1 MRYLEPDSFDT
12 KKGTMS
18 VALPHF
24 SWDFGAKLTKEEIDV
39 FLDKHCMQMAIDEG
53 LQKQAASQL
62 EPYVQAKVKAMEL
75 TEQATVELVQGTLN
89 YLSGRFQG
97 DESGSIEIGGK
108 AVTAVV
114 RVTYEGDK
122 DMIQGGLEDALSDAL
137 MHNWDDLKFN
147 DRIDKVMG
155 TQYAGA
161 TAGKL
166 LGNSNGIAR
175 MAGKLMEGDHEG
187 AAQELGGVMQN
198 IDSKAEAVT
207 KGASWLAS
215 LGNLGMTYWKSN
227 KIDEL
232 YQIYKNG
239 AEDLW
244 GNYVIPGDRET
255 FIEYLNTSS
264 GFTESKSI
272 YRFYN
277 MDKVGEVC
285 EKYGWDFKTYSEMPE
300 KYRNIFRQRAEDG
313 LMKYFELRRQQ
324 EQRADEIKKQE
335 KAIIKEMMN
344 PYYGVLTS
352 GNFKEFFH
360 EESDS
365 DFSMTSRLERIVNV
379 RRFISDYINL
389 KELERLSKIP
399 DSYNMGTLVN
409 EWVSLASSY
418 PKSEAIDR
426 FCEYLDEIGLLK
438 ESMKSNDTDE
448 ADESGVLSLSE
459 QAGTW
464 YPKENNGRIMLRI
477 YKNEPSDV
485 KSGSMYM
492 NFNTGIWYNGMGEYD
507 EQTGTLAFIA
517 DHGLITGKTYN
528 ITIEVI
534 DKNTIKIVE
543 DGQVLYRSER

>member
-1 MRYLEPDSFDT
+1 MILAGMCSGILMKKRAKCATLNPT
-12 KKGTMS
+12 VLILKKGLGLS
-18 VALPHF
+18 LCRIF
-24 SWDFGAKLTKEEIDV
+24 SWGFGAKLTKEEIDV
-39 FLDKHCMQMAIDEG
+39 FLDKYCMQMAIDEG
-53 LQKQAASQL
+53 PQKQAASQL

-108 AVTAVV
+108 AVTAVI
-114 RVTYEGDK
+114 RGTYEGDK
-122 DMIQGGLEDALSDAL
+122 ETIQGGLEDALSDAL

-227 KIDEL
+227 KVDEL

-255 FIEYLNTSS
+255 FVEYLNTSS

-300 KYRNIFRQRAEDG
+300 KYRNIFQQRAKDG

-324 EQRADEIKKQE
+324 EQRADE
-335 KAIIKEMMN
+335 
-344 PYYGVLTS
+344 
-352 GNFKEFFH
+352 
-360 EESDS
+360 
-365 DFSMTSRLERIVNV
+365 
-379 RRFISDYINL
+379 
-389 KELERLSKIP
+389 
-399 DSYNMGTLVN
+399 
-409 EWVSLASSY
+409 
-418 PKSEAIDR
+418 
-426 FCEYLDEIGLLK
+426 
-438 ESMKSNDTDE
+438 
-448 ADESGVLSLSE
+448 SGVLSLSE
-459 QAGTW
+459 LAGSW
-464 YPKENNGRIMLRI
+464 YPKENNGSIMLRI
-477 YKNEPSDV
+477 YKDEPEDV
-485 KSGSMYM
+485 TSGSMYI
-492 NFNTGIWYNGMGEYD
+492 NFVKRCVS
-507 EQTGTLAFIA
+507 A
-517 DHGLITGKTYN
+517 K
-528 ITIEVI
+528 
-534 DKNTIKIVE
+534 IK
-543 DGQVLYRSER
+543 

>member
-1 MRYLEPDSFDT
+1 MLSRIKDESAYELLATPVEISCDVYSGEFFAQDVVFTVPIPEGTTDLGRYVFGYFDEKTGEVRYLEPDSFDT

-24 SWDFGAKLTKEEIDV
+24 SWGFGAKLTKEEIDV

-53 LQKQAASQL
+53 PQKQAASQL
-62 EPYVQAKVKAMEL
+62 EPYVQAKVKAMKL

-108 AVTAVV
+108 AVTAVI
-114 RVTYEGDK
+114 RGTYEGET
-122 DMIQGGLEDALSDAL
+122 IQGGLEDALSDAL

-161 TAGKL
+161 PAGKL

-175 MAGKLMEGDHEG
+175 LAGKLMEGDHEG

-227 KIDEL
+227 KVDEL

-239 AEDLW
+239 VEDLW

-255 FIEYLNTSS
+255 FLEYLNTSS

-300 KYRNIFRQRAEDG
+300 KYRNIFQQRAEDG

-324 EQRADEIKKQE
+324 EQRADE
-335 KAIIKEMMN
+335 
-344 PYYGVLTS
+344 
-352 GNFKEFFH
+352 
-360 EESDS
+360 
-365 DFSMTSRLERIVNV
+365 
-379 RRFISDYINL
+379 
-389 KELERLSKIP
+389 
-399 DSYNMGTLVN
+399 
-409 EWVSLASSY
+409 
-418 PKSEAIDR
+418 
-426 FCEYLDEIGLLK
+426 
-438 ESMKSNDTDE
+438 
-448 ADESGVLSLSE
+448 SGVLSFSE
-459 QAGTW
+459 LVGSW
-464 YPKENNGRIMLRI
+464 YPKEHNGKIVLLRI
-477 YKNEPSDV
+477 YKDEPSDV
-485 KSGSMYM
+485 IIGSEYV
-492 NFNTGIWYNGMGEYD
+492 NFNTGVWYNGLREYD

-517 DHGLITGKTYN
+517 DHGTITGNGKTHTV
-528 ITIEVI
+528 TIQVI

-543 DGQVLYRSER
+543 DGQVLYRSES